1 MTSLPY
7 LDKTAVAEAL
17 RMEELIPSIR
27 QAMIDYSA
35 GRVTQPA
42 RRILTVEDHGGYFGS
57 MPAVTSTA
65 MGAKLV
71 SIYPGNSSR
80 ELETHLALIALFNPE
95 TGEPLVTMDGGLITR
110 MRTAA
115 VTATFVDAV
124 AAPDVKSLAI
134 LGAGEQA
141 ESHIEALSLV
151 RRFDDVRIWNRTT
164 TRAERVAEKTGA
176 RVTSCE
182 EAVRN
187 AEVVIAATAS
197 SEAIFDGDWLAP
209 GATVASVGWAGADGG
224 ELDASTMSNV
234 VIVDSREG
242 ALVESGNV
250 RRHEAEIY
258 GELGEILD
266 ESKSVDAGAIVVFE
280 SIGMACQD
288 IAAAS
293 LVLKNAVP
301 QALLK

>member
-1 MTSLPY
+1 MNIPY
-7 LDKTAVAEAL
+7 LDESAVAKVL
-17 RMEELIPSIR
+17 RMEELIPSMR

-35 GRVTQPA
+35 GRVAQPA
-42 RRILTVEDHGGYFGS
+42 RQILSVEAHGGYFGG
-57 MPAVTSTA
+57 MPAVSAEA

-71 SIYPGNSSR
+71 SFYPGNSSKG
-80 ELETHLALIALFNPE
+80 LETHMALISLFNPE

-115 VTATFVDAV
+115 VTATFIDAV

-134 LGAGEQA
+134 LGAGVQA

-151 RRFDDVRIWNRTT
+151 RKFDDVRIWNRTPQ
-164 TRAERVAEKTGA
+164 RAQRLAEKTGA
-176 RVTSCE
+176 RATSSA

-187 AEVVIAATAS
+187 ADVVIATTAS
-197 SEAIFDGDWLAP
+197 SEAVFDGEWLAP
-209 GATVASVGWAGADGG
+209 DAKIASVGWAGADGG
-224 ELDASTMSNV
+224 ELDADTMSNV

-250 RRHEAEIY
+250 RRHDAEIHA
-258 GELGEILD
+258 ELGEILD
-266 ESKSVDAGAIVVFE
+266 ESKSVDPDAIIVFE

-301 QALLK
+301 QVLLK

>member
-1 MTSLPY
+1 MGVPY
-7 LDKTAVAEAL
+7 LDEATVAEVL
-17 RMEELIPSIR
+17 RMEELIPSMR

-35 GRVTQPA
+35 GRVAQPA
-42 RRILTVEDHGGYFGS
+42 RKILDVEPHGGYFGG
-57 MPAVTSTA
+57 MPAVSAEA

-71 SIYPGNSSR
+71 SFYPGNSSKG
-80 ELETHLALIALFNPE
+80 LETHLALIALFNPE
-95 TGEPLVTMDGGLITR
+95 TGEPLVTMDGGLITK

-115 VTATFVDAV
+115 VTATFIDAV
-124 AAPDVKSLAI
+124 ATKNVKSLAI
-134 LGAGEQA
+134 LGAGAQA

-151 RRFDDVRIWNRTT
+151 RQFDDVRIWNRTPD
-164 TRAERVAEKTGA
+164 RAEEFAEKIGA

-187 AEVVIAATAS
+187 ADVVIATTAS
-197 SEAIFDGDWLAP
+197 SEPVFNGEWLTP
-209 GATVASVGWAGADGG
+209 GAKVASVGWAGADGG
-224 ELDASTMSNV
+224 ELGANTMSNV

-242 ALVESGNV
+242 ALMESGNV
-250 RRHEAEIY
+250 RRFNADIY
-258 GELGEILD
+258 AELGEILD
-266 ESKSVDAGAIVVFE
+266 GSKSVDPDAIVVFE

-301 QALLK
+301 QAS